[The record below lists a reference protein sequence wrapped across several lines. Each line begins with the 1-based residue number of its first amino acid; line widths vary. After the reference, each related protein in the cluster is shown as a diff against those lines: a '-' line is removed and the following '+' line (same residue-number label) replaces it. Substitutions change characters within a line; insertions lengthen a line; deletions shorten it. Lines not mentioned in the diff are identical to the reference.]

1 MTAIHRV
8 DQSPSTMA
16 FLRAVWSGTIASS
29 RRIRQVY
36 GSSVQKESC
45 VHTNGIVRALE
56 GSQTDEHTRGEELTF
71 GEIFRN
77 SKFVQTASP
86 VGKKVRGEII
96 AVVND
101 NVYVD
106 FGCKFHAVV
115 AVPQAKP
122 EFKGRKV
129 EVLVHDLEITDH
141 FLGDSKDTSLLEA
154 EAEIVRFC
162 TD

>member
-1 MTAIHRV
+1 
-8 DQSPSTMA
+8 MA
-16 FLRAVWSGTIASS
+16 FRFLRTVWSGTIASS
-29 RRIRQVY
+29 RRIRQIY
-36 GSSVQKESC
+36 GSSVQKASC
-45 VHTNGIVRALE
+45 VHTNGIFRALE
-56 GSQTDEHTRGEELTF
+56 GSQADEHTRGEELTF
-71 GEIFRN
+71 GEMFRN
-77 SKFVQTASP
+77 SKFVQTVSP

-96 AVVND
+96 AVVDN

-122 EFKGRKV
+122 EFKGRKL

-141 FLGDSKDTSLLEA
+141 FLGDSRDTSLLEA
-154 EAEIVRFC
+154 EAEFVRFC